1 MINKDRENFQCRGG
15 DLVYIIS
22 PLPSQLRTASWK
34 IAIKYVGPV
43 TVYKIIDPYNY
54 LLMTLDGK
62 ILKGIFEHERLK
74 PTVNR
79 TNQGN
84 VQNSAD
90 HRQLMNTNM
99 KFNQYSS

>member
-1 MINKDRENFQCRGG
+1 MINKDRENFQYRGG

-22 PLPSQLRTASWK
+22 SLTNQLRTASWK

-43 TVYKIIDPYNY
+43 VVCKIIDHHNY

-62 ILKGIFEHERLK
+62 ILRGIFEHERLK
-74 PTVNR
+74 PAFIR

-84 VQNSAD
+84 VQNLAD
-90 HRQLMNTNM
+90 LRQIMNTNL
-99 KFNQYSS
+99 KFN